1 MILLTALLC
10 SAGSLG
16 AAEKATPAKE
26 AAAKPAEAKPAGK
39 KEAEKKPA
47 DAKPGELSDSDKAL
61 VDHATK
67 ESGKLSAAQK
77 KKLLDLVNTGDDKA
91 LVTIP
96 GIGDSKA
103 AQIKKARPLK
113 GVEDLIMVD
122 GIGEKTFDGIVQWT
136 AGGMKEATP
145 EPAKK
150 PDSKKEPATPK
161 TPPAPAKKTT

>member
-10 SAGSLG
+10 SAGSLS

-26 AAAKPAEAKPAGK
+26 AAAKPAEKKGAEAKPA
-39 KEAEKKPA
+39 EK
-47 DAKPGELSDSDKAL
+47 KPGELSDSDKAL
-61 VDHATK
+61 VEHATK
-67 ESGKLSAAQK
+67 ESGKLSVDQK

-91 LVTIP
+91 LGTIP

-122 GIGEKTFDGIVQWT
+122 GIGKKTFDGIVQWT

-145 EPAKK
+145 EPKKEPAKK
-150 PDSKKEPATPK
+150 PEPKKEPATPK
-161 TPPAPAKKTT
+161 TPPTPAKKTT